1 MNRDYVTR
9 VEVTLSLALFILGLI
24 LSVIALGAELVG
36 LDLTPGF
43 GMVQMF
49 QLLLGLT
56 LLTIAGYL
64 RIHSLRPPD
73 APVRARLRAEPVP
86 GRRPRRGNDGAA
98 VVKEGE
104 SGGQERPRGHV
115 CRVYCAVCGFL
126 HAWNWRPKKIA
137 KCLSVYNALSLSL
150 KTFVLNKKGQRTN

>member
-1 MNRDYVTR
+1 MNRDFVTR
-9 VEVTLSLALFILGLI
+9 VEVILSLALFVLGLI
-24 LSVIALGAELVG
+24 LSVIALSAELVG

-73 APVRARLRAEPVP
+73 APRSLQADIGIRLGATGVVLAYVTGLADLIGIGTHVEPSF
-86 GRRPRRGNDGAA
+86 GRPYVGPLQMGGLILGALMIAAGLLLYYTSRGSR
-98 VVKEGE
+98 E
-104 SGGQERPRGHV
+104 S
-115 CRVYCAVCGFL
+115 
-126 HAWNWRPKKIA
+126 
-137 KCLSVYNALSLSL
+137 SSLESL
-150 KTFVLNKKGQRTN
+150 LPNGSA

>member
-1 MNRDYVTR
+1 MTR
-9 VEVTLSLALFILGLI
+9 VEVSLSLALFVLGLI
-24 LSVIALGAELVG
+24 LSVIALSAELVG

-73 APVRARLRAEPVP
+73 APRSLQADIGIRLGATGLVLAYVTGLADLIGIGTHVEPSF
-86 GRRPRRGNDGAA
+86 GRPHVGPLQMGGLILGTLMIAAGLLLYYTSRGSR
-98 VVKEGE
+98 E
-104 SGGQERPRGHV
+104 S
-115 CRVYCAVCGFL
+115 
-126 HAWNWRPKKIA
+126 
-137 KCLSVYNALSLSL
+137 SSLESL
-150 KTFVLNKKGQRTN
+150 LPNGSS